1 MNTQGTFHPTIND
14 RALLANEA
22 INRSLE
28 EIVQLDIIERIKA
41 RQGGYVIQDEELP
54 SADTE
59 KLCGE
64 VMIIIENYL
73 LDEEDELELLGLID
87 IDDLDTIEDKPT

>member
-1 MNTQGTFHPTIND
+1 MNSRGTFHPTIND

-28 EIVQLDIIERIKA
+28 EILQLDIIERMKA
-41 RQGGYVIQDEELP
+41 RQGGYVIRDEELP
-54 SADTE
+54 SEDTE
-59 KLCGE
+59 KICGE

-73 LDEEDELELLGLID
+73 LEDEDELELLGLID
-87 IDDLDTIEDKPT
+87 LEDSDPVKDKPA

>member
-1 MNTQGTFHPTIND
+1 MSTRGTFHPTIND

-41 RQGGYVIQDEELP
+41 RQSGYVIQDEELP

-73 LDEEDELELLGLID
+73 LEDEDELELLGLID
-87 IDDLDTIEDKPT
+87 LEDSDPIKQKPA

>member
-87 IDDLDTIEDKPT
+87 SDDLDTIEDKPA

>member
-1 MNTQGTFHPTIND
+1 MSTRGTFHPSIND

-22 INRSLE
+22 INQSLE
-28 EIVQLDIIERIKA
+28 EVVRLDVIERIKA
-41 RQGGYVIQDEELP
+41 CQGGYEIRDEELP
-54 SADTE
+54 SGDTD
-59 KLCGE
+59 KLCAE

-87 IDDLDTIEDKPT
+87 IDDLDTIEDKPA

>member
-1 MNTQGTFHPTIND
+1 MSTRGTFHPTIND

-28 EIVQLDIIERIKA
+28 EIVQLDIIERMKA
-41 RQGGYVIQDEELP
+41 RQCGYVIQDEELP

-73 LDEEDELELLGLID
+73 LEDEDELELLGLID
-87 IDDLDTIEDKPT
+87 LEDSDPIKQKPA

>member
-1 MNTQGTFHPTIND
+1 MTTQGTFHPTIND

-73 LDEEDELELLGLID
+73 LEDEDELELLGLID
-87 IDDLDTIEDKPT
+87 LEDSDPIKQKPA